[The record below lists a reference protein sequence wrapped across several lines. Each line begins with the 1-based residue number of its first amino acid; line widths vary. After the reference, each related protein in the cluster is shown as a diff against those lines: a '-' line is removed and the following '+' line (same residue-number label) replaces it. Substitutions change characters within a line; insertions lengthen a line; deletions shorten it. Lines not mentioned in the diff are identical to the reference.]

1 MKKEKNLALIYS
13 AIGHALMHMFAAF
26 YFVIVLAIEKVWL
39 LPYEELLKLW
49 VLGSLLVGLAAIPAG
64 WLSDRWSRSGMMLV
78 MFLGLGI
85 SSLLCGISYSKTT
98 LFIGLT
104 FLGLFCAIYHPVA
117 IAWVINSSKKKGR
130 ALGINGIFG
139 VMGIGLG
146 GIFAGFLIEF
156 WGWQMAFIV
165 PAVFTLF
172 VAVALGYHI
181 FIKKIALKNS
191 STAEPTIPKK
201 SKQLIGIALIMLV
214 SIFCLG
220 LVFQLTQTAVPKLL
234 EIRFT
239 NSLRFEAFGVGG
251 LVAIIYGVSGLTSVL
266 GGFLADRYPLKPVY
280 SIGILLQ
287 APLLFFAAQSSGIVL
302 VLLLLLIVAF
312 NTSVLPAENMLLAS
326 FTPHKYHG
334 LIYGCKFILAF
345 GAGPAAVLVVSKF
358 YEITREF
365 VGLFFLSSFLLCI
378 VFLLAIFLPTKKPK
392 QA

>member
-1 MKKEKNLALIYS
+1 MLEANNQFFI
-13 AIGHALMHMFAAF
+13 HALMQMFAAF

-49 VLGSLLVGLAAIPAG
+49 VLGSLLVGVAAIPAG

-85 SSLLCGISYSKTT
+85 SSLLCGISYNQTT

-117 IAWVINSSKKKGR
+117 IAWVVNSSKKKGR

-146 GIFAGFLIEF
+146 GIFAGFLIEL

-165 PAVFTLF
+165 PAILTL
-172 VAVALGYHI
+172 VAGGFLGYHI
-181 FIKKIALKNS
+181 LIKKLPLQNS
-191 STAEPTIPKK
+191 STAEPVVPKK
-201 SKQLIGIALIMLV
+201 SSQLIGIALIMLV

-220 LVFQLTQTAVPKLL
+220 LVFQMTQTAVPKLL
-234 EIRFT
+234 EIRFAD
-239 NSLRFEAFGVGG
+239 NLRFEAFGVGG
-251 LVAIIYGVSGLTSVL
+251 LVAVIYGLSGLASVF
-266 GGFLADRYPLKPVY
+266 GGFIADRLPLKPVY
-280 SIGILLQ
+280 AIGILLQ
-287 APLLFFAAQSSGIVL
+287 APLLFFAAQNSGAVL
-302 VLLLLLIVAF
+302 VFLLLLIVAF

-334 LIYGCKFILAF
+334 LIYGCKFIPKASQEHILQNSELRKTTKE
-345 GAGPAAVLVVSKF
+345 PAIKF
-358 YEITREF
+358 Q
-365 VGLFFLSSFLLCI
+365 LH
-378 VFLLAIFLPTKKPK
+378 K
-392 QA
+392 QV

>member
-1 MKKEKNLALIYS
+1 MIYS
-13 AIGHALMHMFAAF
+13 AVGHALMHMFAAF

-49 VLGSLLVGLAAIPAG
+49 VLGSLLVGVAAIPAG

-85 SSLLCGISYSKTT
+85 SSLLCGISYNKTT

-117 IAWVINSSKKKGR
+117 IAWVVNSSKKKGR

-146 GIFAGFLIEF
+146 GIFAGFLIEL

-165 PAVFTLF
+165 PAILTL
-172 VAVALGYHI
+172 VAGGFLGYHI
-181 FIKKIALKNS
+181 LIKKLPI
-191 STAEPTIPKK
+191 
-201 SKQLIGIALIMLV
+201 
-214 SIFCLG
+214 
-220 LVFQLTQTAVPKLL
+220 
-234 EIRFT
+234 
-239 NSLRFEAFGVGG
+239 
-251 LVAIIYGVSGLTSVL
+251 
-266 GGFLADRYPLKPVY
+266 ADRLPLKPVY
-280 SIGILLQ
+280 AIGILLQ
-287 APLLFFAAQSSGIVL
+287 APLLFFAAQNSGAVL
-302 VLLLLLIVAF
+302 VFLLLLIVAF

-345 GAGPAAVLVVSKF
+345 GAGPAAVLIVSKI
-358 YEITREF
+358 YAISQEF
-365 VGLFFLSSFLLCI
+365 VELFFLSGFLLCV
-378 VFLLAIFLPTKKPK
+378 VFLLAIFLPTKKTK
-392 QA
+392 QV